1 MSGSRPGRLG
11 MLLGLMVA
19 ATAATW
25 WLGAT
30 QLALRQSMSTAAI
43 AASLLTSLWLARAM
57 LLAPF
62 ALRTG
67 AIVGW
72 RHATSA
78 ALAIVVAA
86 WPVVLAAASAGM
98 RPVMG
103 VVLGE
108 AALLVA
114 AVGLPAVGQGL
125 RTVLRSS
132 RSAVLAGTVL
142 GGALS
147 AALWMWGTVWTGVT
161 G

>member
-11 MLLGLMVA
+11 MVLGLTVA
-19 ATAATW
+19 AAAATW
-25 WLGAT
+25 WLAAT
-30 QLALRQSMSTAAI
+30 QLALRQTMSTAAI
-43 AASLLTSLWLARAM
+43 AASLLTGLWLARAT

-62 ALRTG
+62 ALRAG
-67 AIVGW
+67 AVGGW

-86 WPVVLAAASAGM
+86 WPVVLAAASAGA

-108 AALLVA
+108 AALLAVA
-114 AVGLPAVGQGL
+114 VALPSVGHGL

-132 RSAVLAGTVL
+132 RTALLACTVL

-147 AALWMWGTVWTGVT
+147 AALWMWGTVWTGVN